1 MELLYTLL
9 LAVFLAVAS
18 HYIGQALPR
27 ESFFADRFPTAPLP
41 LRKTAAST
49 AASACTNGWTWCR
62 T

>member
-27 ESFFADRFPTAPLP
+27 ESFFADRFPYRSFAF
-41 LRKTAAST
+41 
-49 AASACTNGWTWCR
+49 
-62 T
+62 